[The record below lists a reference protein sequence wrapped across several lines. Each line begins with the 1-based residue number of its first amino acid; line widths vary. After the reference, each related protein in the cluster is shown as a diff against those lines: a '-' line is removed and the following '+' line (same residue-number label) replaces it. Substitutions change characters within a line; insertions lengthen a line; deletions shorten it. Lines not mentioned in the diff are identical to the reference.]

1 MKAILFLSLFYSNAF
16 ASDFTKQIWSKGNDH
31 YLFNLHGPSNILI
44 SENCFNEDT
53 SLEKSTCE
61 AAKILKQQKK
71 TLVVPA
77 DSFSGGKN
85 PGAVACG
92 IGLKKQVLVLKD
104 SKNNENSFCVF
115 DDQSMISAINL
126 QMLLKD

>member
-1 MKAILFLSLFYSNAF
+1 MKSIVFLSLFITNAF
-16 ASDFTKQIWSKGNDH
+16 ASDFTKQIWSKDNDH
-31 YLFNLHGPSNILI
+31 YLFNLHAPSNLLI
-44 SENCFNEDT
+44 SENCFNDDT
-53 SLEKSTCE
+53 PMDKSTCE
-61 AAKILKQQKK
+61 AAKILKQKK

-77 DSFSGGKN
+77 DSFTGGKN

-104 SKNNENSFCVF
+104 SKNNENAFCVF

-126 QMLLKD
+126 QILLKD

>member
-16 ASDFTKQIWSKGNDH
+16 SSDFIKQIWSKGNDH
-31 YLFNLHGPSNILI
+31 YLFNLHTPSNLLI
-44 SENCFNEDT
+44 SENCVNDDT
-53 SLEKSTCE
+53 SLDKSTCE
-61 AAKILKQQKK
+61 AAKVLKQKK

-77 DSFSGGKN
+77 DSFTGGKN

-104 SKNNENSFCVF
+104 SKNNENAFCVF
-115 DDQSMISAINL
+115 DDQSMISAIHL
-126 QMLLKD
+126 QILLKD

>member
-1 MKAILFLSLFYSNAF
+1 MKAIVFLSIFCSSAF

-31 YLFNLHGPSNILI
+31 YLFNLHSSTNVLI
-44 SENCFNEDT
+44 SENCFNEEV
-53 SLEKSTCE
+53 SLEKSSCD
-61 AAKILKQQKK
+61 AAKILKQKK
-71 TLVVPA
+71 TLVVPGNA
-77 DSFSGGKN
+77 FSGGKN

-92 IGLKKQVLVLKD
+92 VALKKQVIVLKD

-126 QMLLKD
+126 QDLLKD

>member
-1 MKAILFLSLFYSNAF
+1 MKAILFLSIFYSNAF
-16 ASDFTKQIWSKGNDH
+16 ASDFMKQIWSKDKDH
-31 YLFNLHGPSNILI
+31 YLFNLHAPTNFLI
-44 SENCFNEDT
+44 SENCFNDDV
-53 SLEKSTCE
+53 SLEKSSCD
-61 AAKILKQQKK
+61 AAKILKSQK

-77 DSFSGGKN
+77 NSFTGGKN
-85 PGAVACG
+85 PGAVACS
-92 IGLKKQVLVLKD
+92 IGLKKQVVVLKD

>member
-1 MKAILFLSLFYSNAF
+1 VKAILFLSIFYSNAF
-16 ASDFTKQIWSKGNDH
+16 ASDFTAQIWSKGNDH
-31 YLFNLHGPSNILI
+31 FLFNLHAPTNLLI
-44 SENCFNEDT
+44 SENCFNDDN
-53 SLEKSTCE
+53 SLEKSTCK
-61 AAKILKQQKK
+61 AAKILKQKK

-85 PGAVACG
+85 PGAVACS
-92 IGLKKQVLVLKD
+92 IGLKNKVIVLKD

-115 DDQSMISAINL
+115 SDQSMISAINL